1 MYATSHNA
9 MSSQADGF
17 LAYNNLESMEYAMQA
32 GFRGFLLDS
41 CDCGDSG
48 TQLCHELCIT
58 GTRDPRIVFDA
69 IVSFLNSNPHDIII
83 LEFQITDDS
92 LWGMWESTT
101 SDFQDLTYTHTS
113 SLDPWPTINEMIDI
127 GRRLVVFQHNGP
139 DCDVEGECP
148 MGVHG

>member
-1 MYATSHNA
+1 

-69 IVSFLNSNPHDIII
+69 IVSFLTSNPHDIII